1 MDALGNH
8 GLLHRDERQ
17 ELKDEGRD
25 FQKERKVFAGR
36 FVGHSYVRWK
46 DFEESFPDALASLFP
61 NQDIGRTEPS
71 RHRGE
76 SFSDRFFHL
85 GLRQAG
91 GNGNLHLVPKEI
103 CESTAQ
109 QYIRFTGNRASS
121 GGAMFVYGRG
131 GEGRPTLDQPIA
143 DILPAFAK
151 MKVQNT
157 PDGSLT
163 DVRDAK
169 TLITVRHLPTP
180 TAGLGYNII
189 QKGPLRDAYNA
200 AGILGGQVSRLP
212 IPGLPQST
220 PAPSLAE
227 FADRL
232 AKLPLVYE
240 PGTQWSYSVGL
251 DLMGRV
257 IEVVSG
263 QPFDAFLK
271 ARIFDPLGMTSTGF
285 QVAAADVG
293 RFSTN
298 YAPFGGALLPIDPA
312 TSSIYLDKPPIPY
325 GGGGLVASA
334 RDYDRFLAMLLGEGE
349 TGGVRILKPETAR
362 LAMSN
367 LLPEGATTKNSFVEG
382 EGFGAGGRVSLASS
396 PTGEGV
402 YGWGGAAGTIAFVD
416 RTRGSRVGGYAQYMP
431 AEALPFQRDFGKA
444 FYKDVMV

>member
-1 MDALGNH
+1 MTMMVSRRALLGGFALGGAGLMLPGAALAWKADGGAAYPATAAFIEGFVDRRELAGTLAAIGKGQDALDVFGA
-8 GLLHRDERQ
+8 GTQAMDSARGVDGDTIWRLYSMTKPVTGIAAMILIEDGK
-17 ELKDEGRD
+17 LK
-25 FQKERKVFAGR
+25 
-36 FVGHSYVRWK
+36 
-46 DFEESFPDALASLFP
+46 
-61 NQDIGRTEPS
+61 
-71 RHRGE
+71 
-76 SFSDRFFHL
+76 
-85 GLRQAG
+85 
-91 GNGNLHLVPKEI
+91 
-103 CESTAQ
+103 
-109 QYIRFTGNRASS
+109 
-121 GGAMFVYGRG
+121 
-131 GEGRPTLDQPIA
+131 LDQPIA

-169 TLITVRHLPTP
+169 TPITVRHLLTH
-180 TAGLGYNII
+180 TAGLGYGIV
-189 QKGPLRDAYNA
+189 QKGPLRDAYNN

-212 IPGLPQST
+212 IPGMPASK

-251 DLMGRV
+251 DLLGRV

-263 QPFDAFLK
+263 QPFDLFLK
-271 ARIFDPLGMTSTGF
+271 ARIFDPLGMKSTGF

-298 YAPFGGALLPIDPA
+298 YAPFGGALLPVDPA
-312 TSSIYLDKPPIPY
+312 TSSIYLDKPPVPY
-325 GGGGLVASA
+325 GGGGLVSTA

-367 LLPEGATTKNSFVEG
+367 LLPAGASTKNSFVEG
-382 EGFGAGGRVSLASS
+382 EGFGAGGRVSLPTS
-396 PTGEGV
+396 PTGEGLF
-402 YGWGGAAGTIAFVD
+402 GWGGAAGTIGFVD
-416 RTRGSRVGGYAQYMP
+416 RKRGYRVGGYAQYMP
-431 AEALPFQRDFGKA
+431 AEALPFQRDFGKS
-444 FYKDVMV
+444 FYKDVMA